1 MPGAQRSRGPAGP
14 AVALDVGHL
23 EELAGE
29 LVEASVAPSTARVYA
44 SGQRR
49 FLAFCGGAGVGVPF
63 PVTERVLCLFVA
75 HLADGGLKHST
86 IKGYL
91 SAVRRLHIIQDFGD
105 PFVASLPL
113 LDCAVKGVKLRQAR
127 SPSSRPQPRLPIT
140 PRLLRVMRDFWEGDR
155 CNPDNVM
162 LWAACCTCFLGF
174 LRSGEI
180 TVPSL
185 QAYDSD
191 GHLSVGDVA
200 LDSLSAPSVCQVHI
214 KASKTDPF
222 RKGVLVYLG
231 ASGDRLC
238 PVAALAA
245 YLVVR
250 GQSPGPF
257 FRFASGVPLSREV
270 LVTRVRAA
278 LRPSGVDMSQYS
290 GHSFRIGAATT
301 AAAVGI
307 EDSLI
312 KTLGRWESS
321 AYLLYVRVPR
331 ERLAGVARLLTAA
344 T

>member
-1 MPGAQRSRGPAGP
+1 MA
-14 AVALDVGHL
+14 ALNIRL
-23 EELAGE
+23 L
-29 LVEASVAPSTARVYA
+29 
-44 SGQRR
+44 
-49 FLAFCGGAGVGVPF
+49 
-63 PVTERVLCLFVA
+63 
-75 HLADGGLKHST
+75 
-86 IKGYL
+86 KGYL
-91 SAVRRLHIIQDFGD
+91 PAVWRLHIIQGFGD

-113 LDCAVKGVKLRQAR
+113 LDCAVKGFKLRQAR
-127 SPSSRPQPRLPIT
+127 SPSSRPQPRLPVT
-140 PRLLRVMRDFWEGDR
+140 PRLLRDFCEGDK

-162 LWAACCTCFLGF
+162 LWAACCTCFWEF

-185 QAYDSD
+185 RAYDSD
-191 GHLSVGDVA
+191 GHLSVGDVG
-200 LDSLSAPSVCQVHI
+200 LDSLSSPSVCQVHN

-222 RKGVLVYLG
+222 RKGVMVYLG

-238 PVAALAA
+238 QVAALAA
-245 YLVVR
+245 YLVVC

-278 LRPSGVDMSQYS
+278 LRLSGVDVSQYS
-290 GHSFRIGAATT
+290 GHSFRIGATTT

-321 AYLLYVRVPR
+321 TYLLYVRVPW
-331 ERLAGVARLLTAA
+331 EHLAGVARLLTAA